1 MVWQFCLLSG
11 CLSPTETA
19 PFYSSSRPLES
30 FQFLLSLR
38 SPDSCQPECLCRC
51 CVQWFACAQPSCHWT
66 ALYNIIQHFY
76 IFPEEMS
83 IQILYFVH
91 MCMFVCV
98 QVMHVQDH
106 ACLER
111 QPWLSFLSSLNLASR
126 CVQKVL
132 EICLSVAEFTSVCTT
147 ACFHYMYSWW
157 WLGVPMLSKQGL
169 KSLRL
174 SSCLYTIYKYK

>member
-11 CLSPTETA
+11 CLSPIEIA

-30 FQFLLSLR
+30 FQFLVSLR
-38 SPDSCQPECLCRC
+38 SPDSCHPRCLCRC

-66 ALYNIIQHFY
+66 ALYDIIQHFY

-111 QPWLSFLSSLNLASR
+111 QPWLSFLSSLNLASK

-132 EICLSVAEFTSVCTT
+132 EICLTVAE
-147 ACFHYMYSWW
+147 
-157 WLGVPMLSKQGL
+157 
-169 KSLRL
+169 
-174 SSCLYTIYKYK
+174 IYKCVHHGLLSLHIFLVVVGGSHAFKARTLVTEALFLPLYRLQI